1 MERWVWRVAGSLA
14 LIWSG
19 GVFACWDE
27 AAQRYRINP
36 RLLYAIAK
44 CESDLRPGVVNRSHR
59 VRTGT
64 YDIGLM
70 QINSSNLRRLNAYGV
85 TEQQLNDACTNIQ
98 VGAWILADKIQRH
111 GLSWEAV
118 GAYNAACTE
127 LRGQACAAA
136 RSKYAW
142 CVYRNLSAP
151 PASGTYSRGAS
162 SRPPAAQ
169 ATSIIAARVA
179 P

>member
-1 MERWVWRVAGSLA
+1 MKRWVWLLVGSLGSM
-14 LIWSG
+14 WSG
-19 GVFACWDE
+19 GLFACWDG
-27 AAQRYRINP
+27 AAQRYQINA

-44 CESDLRPGVVNRSHR
+44 CESDMRPGVVNRSHR
-59 VRTGT
+59 ARTGT

-70 QINSSNLRRLNAYGV
+70 QINSSNLQRLGAYGID
-85 TEQQLNDACTNIQ
+85 EQQLYDACTNIH

-127 LRGQACAAA
+127 LKGKDCSAA
-136 RSKYAW
+136 RSRYAW
-142 CVYRNLSAP
+142 CVYRNLSNAP
-151 PASGTYSRGAS
+151 AHSPITPSPAMV
-162 SRPPAAQ
+162 PEFVPI
-169 ATSIIAARVA
+169 ATRVA

>member
-1 MERWVWRVAGSLA
+1 MKRWVRLIAAGGLGCA
-14 LIWSG
+14 WSG
-19 GVFACWDE
+19 VLFACWDE
-27 AAQRYRINP
+27 AALRYQVNP
-36 RLLYAIAK
+36 NLLYAIAK
-44 CESDLRPGVVNRSHR
+44 CESNLRPSAVNRSHR
-59 VRTGT
+59 TRTGT

-70 QINSSNLRRLNAYGV
+70 QINSSNLLRLNAYGIG
-85 TEQQLNDACTNIQ
+85 EQQLYDACTNIH

-127 LRGQACAAA
+127 LKGKDCAAA

-142 CVYRNLSAP
+142 CVYRNLSNAP
-151 PASGTYSRGAS
+151 AHSPITPSPAIALEFVSIGT
-162 SRPPAAQ
+162 
-169 ATSIIAARVA
+169 RVA

>member
-1 MERWVWRVAGSLA
+1 MERWVWLVAGSLA
-14 LIWSG
+14 LASSG

-44 CESDLRPGVVNRSHR
+44 CESDLRPGAVNRSHR
-59 VRTGT
+59 ARTGT

-70 QINSSNLRRLNAYGV
+70 QINSSNLRRLNAYGIA
-85 TEQQLNDACTNIQ
+85 EQQLYDACTNIQ

-127 LRGQACAAA
+127 LKGQDCAAA
-136 RSKYAW
+136 RNKYAW

-151 PASGTYSRGAS
+151 PVSGAYSQDAPALQR
-162 SRPPAAQ
+162 AAQ
-169 ATSIIAARVA
+169 AMPIIAARVA

>member
-1 MERWVWRVAGSLA
+1 MAMKRLCWPITFSAALA
-14 LIWSG
+14 WSG
-19 GVFACWDE
+19 TALACWEE
-27 AAQRYRINP
+27 AAQRYQIDA

-44 CESDLRPGVVNRSHR
+44 CESGLRPNAVNRAHIERS
-59 VRTGT
+59 GT

-70 QINSSNLRRLNAYGV
+70 QINSSNLQRLNAYGIG
-85 TEQQLNDACTNIQ
+85 EQQLYDACTNIF

-127 LRGQACAAA
+127 LKGKECTTA
-136 RSKYAW
+136 RSRYAW
-142 CVYRNLSAP
+142 CVYRNLSTLQVTRITSP
-151 PASGTYSRGAS
+151 GTVR
-162 SRPPAAQ
+162 
-169 ATSIIAARVA
+169 ATPIIATRVT

>member
-1 MERWVWRVAGSLA
+1 VRERVWLIASLFA
-14 LIWSG
+14 LAWSASSL
-19 GVFACWDE
+19 ACWDE
-27 AAQRYRINP
+27 AAQRYQINAN
-36 RLLYAIAK
+36 LLYAIAR
-44 CESDLRPGVVNRSHR
+44 CESALRPAAVNRSHR
-59 VRTGT
+59 ARTGT

-70 QINSSNLRRLNAYGV
+70 QINSSNLQRLNVYGIG
-85 TEQQLNDACTNIQ
+85 EQQLYDACTNIQ

-127 LRGQACAAA
+127 LKGKECAAA
-136 RSKYAW
+136 RSRYAW

-151 PASGTYSRGAS
+151 EVTRTTPPGAV
-162 SRPPAAQ
+162 R
-169 ATSIIAARVA
+169 ATPIIATRVT